1 MTPATYVADI
11 LAAGAVRPGP
21 VPVTRPA
28 PAAVAQELW
37 SAYRLDEA
45 TQQSLSPPERIKR
58 MGRGQ
63 EMAIGAV
70 KRAMDSCS
78 SAEPP
83 ARGSQTA
90 VSVGTA
96 WAEEGDE
103 IVFLENLI
111 KLGEKA
117 AKPAYF
123 VNSVKN
129 ALASQLALTF
139 GFQGENQTF
148 AHDALSFE
156 SALWQGAHL
165 LSAGR
170 ARHAI
175 VCGVEAL
182 VEFQEIHGHL
192 LGWYGT
198 DPAPLAPLAPLA
210 EPSAHKRAAGQGSLP
225 GEGAAAFVLTAPG
238 TVTAPLARLV
248 GVRARGPLKREPALA
263 ASSELAFIEQALRET
278 STRLDEIGLVLMGAN
293 GDPALDGVYAE
304 VAQGLRAL
312 APGTAIGVYRHLT
325 GDFATASAL
334 GFELAVR
341 AVAGRTLPSEVRV
354 VAGAP
359 GPIEHVLLYHVTSAG
374 YHSTMIVS
382 A

>member
-1 MTPATYVADI
+1 MTPAACTADI
-11 LAAGAVRPGP
+11 VAAGAVWPGP
-21 VPVTRPA
+21 TPVTRPA
-28 PAAVAQELW
+28 PAGLAQSPW
-37 SAYRLDEA
+37 TAYRLDAA
-45 TQQSLSPPERIKR
+45 TQEGLAIPGRIKR

-63 EMAIGAV
+63 ELAIGAV
-70 KRAMDSCS
+70 QRAINACP
-78 SAEPP
+78 EPP
-83 ARGSQTA
+83 ARGSGTA

-103 IVFLENLI
+103 ITFLENLI

-165 LSAGR
+165 LRAGR
-170 ARHAI
+170 AKHAV

-198 DPAPLAPLAPLA
+198 DSSPLAPLG
-210 EPSAHKRAAGQGSLP
+210 EPKRAPGQGTLP

-238 TVTAPLARLV
+238 VTASPLARLM
-248 GVRARGPLKREPALA
+248 GVRARGPLQRSPVLS
-263 ASSELAFIEQALRET
+263 ASEELAFVDQALRGAGT
-278 STRLDEIGLVLMGAN
+278 HLNDIGLVLVGAN
-293 GDPALDGVYAE
+293 GDAALDELNADV
-304 VAQGLRAL
+304 VHGLRARVPSL
-312 APGTAIGVYRHLT
+312 AVGVYRHLC

-334 GFELAVR
+334 GFEVAVR
-341 AVAGRTLPSEVRV
+341 AVASRTVPNEVSI

-359 GPIEHVLLYHVTSAG
+359 GSIERALLYHVTSAG
-374 YHSTMIVS
+374 THSAIIVS

>member
-1 MTPATYVADI
+1 MKPAAHAADI
-11 LAAGAVRPGP
+11 VAAGAVWPGP
-21 VPVTRPA
+21 LPVTRPA

-37 SAYRLDEA
+37 SAYRLDAA
-45 TQQSLSPPERIKR
+45 TVQSLSPPERIKR

-70 KRAMDSCS
+70 KRAIDNC
-78 SAEPP
+78 AEPP
-83 ARGSQTA
+83 ARGGQTA

-96 WAEEGDE
+96 GAEEGDE

-165 LSAGR
+165 LRASR
-170 ARHAI
+170 ARHAV

-192 LGWYGT
+192 LGRYGT
-198 DPAPLAPLAPLA
+198 DKTPLAPLSA
-210 EPSAHKRAAGQGSLP
+210 EKRAAGQGTLP
-225 GEGAAAFVLTAPG
+225 GEGAAAFVLAAPG
-238 TVTAPLARLV
+238 TMTAPLARLV
-248 GVRARGPLKREPALA
+248 SVRARGPLQRSPVLA
-263 ASSELAFIEQALRET
+263 ASSELAFIEQALRDA
-278 STRLDEIGLVLMGAN
+278 STRLDEIGLVLLGAN
-293 GDPALDGVYAE
+293 GAPDLDAIYAE
-304 VAQGLRAL
+304 VAHGLAAQTPGL
-312 APGTAIGVYRHLT
+312 AVGVYRHLT

-341 AVAGRTLPSEVRV
+341 TVAAQAVPREVRV
-354 VAGAP
+354 VAGTP
-359 GPIEHVLLYHVTSAG
+359 DSIHHVLLYHVTNAGHHSAI
-374 YHSTMIVS
+374 IVS
-382 A
+382 V

>member
-1 MTPATYVADI
+1 MTPAACTADI
-11 LAAGAVRPGP
+11 VAAGAVWPGP
-21 VPVTRPA
+21 SPVTRPA
-28 PAAVAQELW
+28 PAAVAQESW
-37 SAYRLDEA
+37 SAYRLDAITE
-45 TQQSLSPPERIKR
+45 QSLALPGRIKR

-70 KRAMDSCS
+70 KRALDSC
-78 SAEPP
+78 AEPP
-83 ARGSQTA
+83 ARGGQTA

-103 IVFLENLI
+103 IVFLDNLI

-165 LSAGR
+165 LRAGR

-198 DPAPLAPLAPLA
+198 DKAPLAPLSA
-210 EPSAHKRAAGQGSLP
+210 EKRAAGQGTLP
-225 GEGAAAFVLTAPG
+225 GEGAAAFVLAAPG
-238 TVTAPLARLV
+238 AVATPLARLV
-248 GVRARGPLKREPALA
+248 SVQARGPLQRMPTLT
-263 ASSELAFIEQALRET
+263 ASSELAFVEQALRDA

-293 GDPALDGVYAE
+293 GDPALDEIYAQ
-304 VAQGLRAL
+304 VAHGLRARAPKL
-312 APGTAIGVYRHLT
+312 AVGVYRHLT

-341 AVAGRTLPSEVRV
+341 VAGGAMANEVHLVDGLLGPSGSIHR
-354 VAGAP
+354 
-359 GPIEHVLLYHVTSAG
+359 VLLYHVTSAG
-374 YHSTMIVS
+374 YHSAILVS